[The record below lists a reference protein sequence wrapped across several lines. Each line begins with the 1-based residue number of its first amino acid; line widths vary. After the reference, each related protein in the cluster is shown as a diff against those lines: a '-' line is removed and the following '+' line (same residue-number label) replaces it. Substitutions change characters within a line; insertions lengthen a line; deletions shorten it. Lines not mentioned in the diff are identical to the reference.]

1 MAISIPQ
8 PKDKVRE
15 IIGRVASVLVKFS
28 GLYPTLETI
37 DNTVPDYAFWDKFRR
52 GKQKGYEF
60 SGLFVK
66 PITQIMTAW
75 VLGKGVQ
82 AHLAEAAPRAEDGVE
97 DENHPITYTNELLQ
111 RFLRRIHAVLTQVV
125 EDLYALGDQYIV
137 VNPDGSISIPSP
149 ETVQADYDPL
159 DYRTLVKATI
169 TTKTE
174 KATITDEYRLDGR
187 TIVIKWAD
195 ITQPEQHFDFPNL
208 IGMLPIIHFANE
220 RGSNET
226 HGRPTAEALLDTLD
240 KYNDM
245 TEKGIGGTELM
256 SNPFPVIE
264 GAEDTDEVLAQN
276 GELVTE
282 MDSQGNAVQ
291 RWYINFKR
299 LTMLVIGK
307 GGAFRLVTPPAGF
320 TEDLRKMLKLLFLLI
335 LDYTRIPEVI
345 WGNEMSSSRASA
357 AEQMTT
363 FYQHVEARRV
373 ALEGEGA
380 DDLLQA
386 EARGG
391 MFQLID
397 VWLRIKRLT
406 DRRVVV
412 APTVLLWPELNQKA
426 DDMRLK
432 WTEFLRKESL
442 MPDEE
447 AVRQSGLVEDVA
459 ATVEKARLE
468 AEERKDE
475 FDQAVDNEINRQEA
489 DEETDEEPEPE
500 AEAA

>member
-1 MAISIPQ
+1 MAISFVQ
-8 PKDKVRE
+8 PKDRVRE
-15 IIGRVASVLVKFS
+15 IIGRVAGAIGIK
-28 GLYPTLETI
+28 GLYPTIETV
-37 DNTVPDYAFWDKFRR
+37 DKTVADYAFWDKFRR
-52 GKQKGYEF
+52 GKQKGFEY

-66 PITQIMTAW
+66 PVTQIMTAW
-75 VLGKGVQ
+75 ALGKGVQ
-82 AHLAEAAPRAEDGVE
+82 AHLSEPAPRSEDGAE
-97 DENHPITYTNELLQ
+97 DENHPIVYTNTLLQ
-111 RFLRRIHAVLTQVV
+111 RFLRRIHAVLTQVI
-125 EDLYALGDQYIV
+125 EDLYALGDQFIV
-137 VNPDGSISIPSP
+137 VNPDGSISVPSP
-149 ETVQADYDPL
+149 DTVDAQYDPV

-174 KATITDEYRLDGR
+174 KATVVDEYRFDGR
-187 TIVIKWAD
+187 TIIIRWAD
-195 ITQPEQHFDFPNL
+195 QTMQPQRFDFPNL
-208 IGMLPIIHFANE
+208 IGALPIVHFANE
-220 RGSNET
+220 RGVNET
-226 HGRPTAEALLDTLD
+226 HGRPTAEALYNLTD

-245 TEKGIGGTELM
+245 VEKGIGGTELM

-276 GELVTE
+276 GEQVTE

-299 LTMLVIGK
+299 LTMLVLGK
-307 GGAFRLVTPPAGF
+307 GAAFRLVTPPTGF
-320 TEDLRKMLKLLFLLI
+320 TEDLRKMLNLLFLLI

-357 AEQMTT
+357 QEQMLT

-391 MFQLID
+391 LFQLLDI
-397 VWLRIKRLT
+397 WLRMKRLT

-412 APTVLLWPELNQKA
+412 APTVLVWPELNQKG

-432 WTEFLRKESL
+432 WTQFLRKESL
-442 MPDEE
+442 IPDEE
-447 AVRQSGLVEDVA
+447 TVQQSGLVEDVT
-459 ATVEKARLE
+459 ATVEKARAE
-468 AEERKDE
+468 AQARQDE
-475 FDQAVDNEINRQEA
+475 FDKAVDEEIKRQES
-489 DEETDEEPEPE
+489 DNTDEDEEPE
-500 AEAA
+500 AEAEAA